1 MLWKA
6 IEGEA
11 DKYLDSRKPT
21 TILAPAPDAAVLLP
35 AHLDALCQTAPL
47 AVPSP
52 DVSYFIHGPQRD
64 SAEVQV
70 CWRADLGD
78 EWTKW
83 AEIVRLLPPT
93 SLECMTVPLTTV
105 RKWLVNEPDPASAD
119 AAAQMIDEG
128 VETHLPENDSIGGRM
143 VLIWRGQESEPAD
156 DPRDLK
162 PGDTI
167 VIPTQQYGWEA
178 FGHIPDAPTAADTK
192 SATIEQRPA
201 FLERRDAVDCA
212 EYAMASGKRRVVV
225 RIHSVF
231 TPPALLLNHALAP
244 EGTLSRDEIRD
255 ELHPLFETIVRNV
268 LQRRPSLDE
277 ESKRRLAT
285 AVEQVRRGAFDPH
298 IYPKS
303 QHGRAGLVIIF
314 RKLLP
319 NPSDLPQIS
328 SSEEENGEPLPD
340 AVVPVRLEDHTR
352 HVVDRLIACLDIEK
366 ESLGVDKATFVRAAE
381 LHDIGKADIRF
392 QALLLGAT
400 PQEAMER
407 PTLLAKSGNSILT
420 RQEAADARQR
430 SKLPDRFRHEM
441 LSVGIIKNALVVLD
455 PSADHD
461 LLVHLI
467 AAHHGYA
474 RPLAPVVIDEK
485 EDTET
490 NAAFAERLELKRTL
504 NHGDIDGNR
513 RLRWVPAH
521 HFDSGIAERFWMLIR
536 RAEIGWWGLAYRES
550 ILRIADQQASEAEQ
564 NQKEPK

>member
-1 MLWKA
+1 
-6 IEGEA
+6 
-11 DKYLDSRKPT
+11 
-21 TILAPAPDAAVLLP
+21 
-35 AHLDALCQTAPL
+35 
-47 AVPSP
+47 
-52 DVSYFIHGPQRD
+52 
-64 SAEVQV
+64 
-70 CWRADLGD
+70 
-78 EWTKW
+78 
-83 AEIVRLLPPT
+83 
-93 SLECMTVPLTTV
+93 
-105 RKWLVNEPDPASAD
+105 
-119 AAAQMIDEG
+119 
-128 VETHLPENDSIGGRM
+128 
-143 VLIWRGQESEPAD
+143 
-156 DPRDLK
+156 
-162 PGDTI
+162 
-167 VIPTQQYGWEA
+167 
-178 FGHIPDAPTAADTK
+178 
-192 SATIEQRPA
+192 
-201 FLERRDAVDCA
+201 
-212 EYAMASGKRRVVV
+212 
-225 RIHSVF
+225 
-231 TPPALLLNHALAP
+231 
-244 EGTLSRDEIRD
+244 
-255 ELHPLFETIVRNV
+255 
-268 LQRRPSLDE
+268 
-277 ESKRRLAT
+277 
-285 AVEQVRRGAFDPH
+285 
-298 IYPKS
+298 
-303 QHGRAGLVIIF
+303 
-314 RKLLP
+314 
-319 NPSDLPQIS
+319 
-328 SSEEENGEPLPD
+328 
-340 AVVPVRLEDHTR
+340 
-352 HVVDRLIACLDIEK
+352 
-366 ESLGVDKATFVRAAE
+366 VDKATFVRAAE